1 MELPERWSPLRYHA
15 EQHRLITSPARFKVV
30 PAGRRSGKT
39 EHAKRELI
47 LKALTATG
55 PSPAFFAAAPVRD
68 QAKRI
73 YWDDLKLMTAGLTVG
88 RPRESD
94 LAVTLLNGATIM
106 VIGMDRPER
115 IEGTP
120 WNGGILDE
128 YANMKPEAW
137 QANVRPALADRQGWC
152 WLIGVPEGRNHY
164 YDTYRNAKGPWNIT
178 NGGEWDA
185 FTWHSK
191 DILPKSEV
199 DAARATMD
207 LLTFRQEYE
216 ADFITFTGQCYFPFH
231 EDKHNVSHLAQKYD
245 DRKDLIFC
253 FDFNVDPGVCVICQ
267 EMDFPRSA
275 DPVQGLKIDNVTMF
289 ANSIIDKPNHGTG
302 VIGEVYIPRNSNTKA
317 VCAKL
322 IQDWGMHRGRVL
334 LYGDATGGGRSTQS
348 EHAGQ
353 NDWDIIKNEL
363 YRYFGDKRVLDRVPR
378 SNPTERS
385 RVNAVNS
392 RLETTDG
399 MVHLKIDPATA
410 PNLVRDF
417 EGVALVEGGSGQI
430 DKKVDVKLTH
440 LTDAIGY
447 YIVAEFPVRKEVS
460 FIKELRA

>member
-1 MELPERWSPLRYHA
+1 MV
-15 EQHRLITSPARFKVV
+15 TSPARFKVV

-39 EHAKRELI
+39 EHAKRELV
-47 LKALTATG
+47 LKALQATG

-73 YWDDLKLMTAGLTVG
+73 YWDDLKLLTQGLTVG
-88 RPRESD
+88 RPKESE
-94 LAVTLLNGATIM
+94 LTLELLNGSRIV

-120 WNGGILDE
+120 WNGGVLDE
-128 YANMKPEAW
+128 YANMKEEAW
-137 QANVRPALADRQGWC
+137 QANVRPALADRMGWA

-164 YDTYRNAKGPWNIT
+164 YDTYKAARGPWNIM

-191 DILPKSEV
+191 DILPQSEV

-207 LLTFRQEYE
+207 LLTFQQEYE
-216 ADFITFTGQCYFPFH
+216 ADFITFSGQCYFPFH
-231 EDKHNVSHLAQKYD
+231 EDKHTVNHLAQRYD
-245 DRKDLIFC
+245 DAKDLMFC
-253 FDFNVDPGVCVICQ
+253 FDFNVDPGVAVILQ
-267 EMDFPRSA
+267 EMEFPRSE
-275 DPVQGLKIDNVTMF
+275 DPVKGLKIDNVTMF

-302 VIGEVYIPRNSNTKA
+302 VIGEVHIPRNSNTKA
-317 VCAKL
+317 VCRKL
-322 IQDWGMHRGRVL
+322 IQDWGHHRGRIL
-334 LYGDATGGGRSTQS
+334 IYGDATGGGRSTQS
-348 EHAGQ
+348 EHPGA
-353 NDWDIIKNEL
+353 NDWDIVKNEL
-363 YRYFGDKRVLDRVPR
+363 YGYFGDKRVLDRVPR

-392 RLETTDG
+392 RLQTTDEV
-399 MVHLKIDPATA
+399 VHMKIDPAAA

-417 EGVALVEGGSGQI
+417 EGVALVEGGSGEI
-430 DKKVDVKLTH
+430 DKKTDTKLTH